1 MKTRQR
7 RPRAPKPETLSMDW
21 FTKDFMDK
29 SLQEDPLGCHSNLQ
43 EHQAAVENCVE
54 NLRLSHITN
63 PYQFLNRWSTSE
75 ILSGLDAMLGQ
86 ELQGNVIDRPAGWLW
101 KHLEKGETAV
111 LEPAGYPERSAEVV
125 NSIVGQLKLR
135 GFSHPAYLVATYP
148 LEVIL
153 EAINAA
159 DEIVKRLEVKDV
171 PGLITSVVEGSTG
184 KSMGGEAMSKRD
196 PLTPAEMTVLILIA
210 RGLSN
215 EEICE
220 KLLISEHTRSRH
232 LTNILSKLGAKNRAH
247 AAALALRRGILTEED
262 VNGQGNG

>member
-1 MKTRQR
+1 MKARQR

-21 FTKDFMDK
+21 FTKDFVDK
-29 SLQEDPLGCHSNLQ
+29 SLQEDPQGCHSNLQ
-43 EHQAAVENCVE
+43 EHEEAVKTCAET
-54 NLRLSHITN
+54 LRKFGISN
-63 PYQFLNRWSTSE
+63 PLRFLQRWTTSE
-75 ILSGLDAMLGQ
+75 ILTGLDTIIGLESEDYKIYSLG
-86 ELQGNVIDRPAGWLW
+86 AWLW
-101 KHLEKGETAV
+101 SHLARGEGGS
-111 LEPAGYPERSAEVV
+111 LEPADYLGRSAEVV

-196 PLTPAEMTVLILIA
+196 PLTPAEMPVMRLIA
-210 RGLSN
+210 RGLTN
-215 EEICE
+215 QEISE
-220 KLLISEHTRSRH
+220 QLRISEHTLSGRVTS
-232 LTNILSKLGAKNRAH
+232 IFSKLGAKNRAH